1 MARGTGRAGLVLT
14 SLLALALWAGPAEAV
29 QYKLEV
35 ANLWDSALAS
45 YASAAEL
52 YDGASGLGLDRLET
66 SLDKGET
73 PKAVSLQDR
82 TLRWG
87 GDSVVHA
94 YGAVKILAEIKPAG
108 SEGRRWDEVSWEGRP
123 GDRSVWVVAPSG
135 RGKPQQMYRI
145 VLKGDG
151 PMRQFTPYVPT
162 NGYKSPAVK
171 YALNFLWF
179 HEERGGV
186 WDKYVS
192 HSMDLG
198 QGLGAV
204 VGENSDQMFPD
215 QVYLIVQQGAQPTT
229 YKAVL
234 LWRDAYSLEAPGNF
248 RIRIK

>member
-1 MARGTGRAGLVLT
+1 MATGRVPPRNDFHLLLPVYLELMARGTGRAGLVLA
-14 SLLALALWAGPAEAV
+14 SLLALAVWAGPAGAV

-35 ANLWDSALAS
+35 ANLWDTALAS

-52 YDGASGLGLDRLET
+52 YDGASGAGLDRLDT

-94 YGAVKILAEIKPAG
+94 YGAVKVLAEIKPAG

-135 RGKPQQMYRI
+135 RGRPQQMYRI

-171 YALNFLWF
+171 YPLNFL
-179 HEERGGV
+179 
-186 WDKYVS
+186 
-192 HSMDLG
+192 
-198 QGLGAV
+198 
-204 VGENSDQMFPD
+204 
-215 QVYLIVQQGAQPTT
+215 
-229 YKAVL
+229 
-234 LWRDAYSLEAPGNF
+234 
-248 RIRIK
+248 

>member
-1 MARGTGRAGLVLT
+1 MARRTGRAGLVAIA
-14 SLLALALWAGPAEAV
+14 LLALAFWVGPAEAV

-35 ANLWDSALAS
+35 ANLWDTALAS

-52 YDGASGLGLDRLET
+52 YDGASGPGLDRLET

-73 PKAVSLQDR
+73 PRAVSLQDR

-108 SEGRRWDEVSWEGRP
+108 SEGRRWDEVSWDGRP

-135 RGKPQQMYRI
+135 RGRPQQMYRV

-204 VGENSDQMFPD
+204 VGENPDQMFPD

-234 LWRDAYSLEAPGNF
+234 LWRDAYSFEGPGNF